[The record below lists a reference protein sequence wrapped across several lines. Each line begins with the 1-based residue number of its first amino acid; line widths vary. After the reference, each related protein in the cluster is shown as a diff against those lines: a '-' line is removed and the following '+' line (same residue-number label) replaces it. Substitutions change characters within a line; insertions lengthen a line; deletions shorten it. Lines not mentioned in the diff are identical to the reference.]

1 MIIND
6 DITLHLDVMQG
17 TDEWHELRRGIITAS
32 EMHRVLTPKTLKPS
46 NSEKSRGY
54 LFEKLTERITKR
66 VDVDTYQS
74 DAMMQGNFNEKLAR
88 DRYRDEVAGVEEVG
102 FITRTF
108 NDNEIGSFVIGYSP
122 DGLVGDDGA
131 IEVKS
136 RDEHFQVET
145 IIANEMPDDF
155 LLQVHTGLLVADLEW
170 IDFISYCGGLPMLI
184 VRVMRDRTMDA
195 AIIDAARAFY
205 RRLHG
210 EEQRYNAALRNN
222 ASNLYPTERKRH
234 DELTGA
240 DVDE

>member
-17 TDEWHELRRGIITAS
+17 TDEWHELRRGILTAS
-32 EMHRVLTPKTLKPS
+32 EMHLIVTAKQLKVA
-46 NSEKSRGY
+46 NNDKSRGHLY
-54 LFEKLTERITKR
+54 DLLTERITQR
-66 VDVDTYQS
+66 VDVDTYES
-74 DAMMQGNFNEKLAR
+74 DAMMQGNFDEKLAR
-88 DRYRDEVAGVEEVG
+88 DRYRAEVADVEEVG

-108 NDNEIGSFVIGYSP
+108 NDDVVGSFVIGYSP
-122 DGLVGDDGA
+122 DGLVGDFGA

-136 RDEHFQVET
+136 RRERYQIET
-145 IIANEMPDDF
+145 ILENAMPDEYA
-155 LLQVHTGLLVADLEW
+155 LQVHTGLLVADLEW
-170 IDFISYCGGLPMLI
+170 CDFISYSGGLPMLV

-210 EEQRYNAALRNN
+210 EEQRYNAALKNN
-222 ASNLYPTERKRH
+222 ASNLYATERKRH

-240 DVDE
+240 DVE